1 MLKNSKTEL
10 MADMRI
16 YQNSTRIFK
25 LGLILWNR
33 IKIYGADNVPD
44 KGGEIYFK
52 GNSNYFYW

>member
-1 MLKNSKTEL
+1 MLKNLKTEL

-33 IKIYGADNVPD
+33 IKIYGADNIPD
-44 KGGEIYFK
+44 KGGVMIV
-52 GNSNYFYW
+52 SNLSLIHI